1 MEKGYSFFKKAGL
14 AAFAIMAFTFSGTAA
29 QLEVTTTEPGT
40 LASLISEN
48 DKWNTTEL
56 KVSGP
61 INAIDIRT
69 LREMAGSDYYGEPTE
84 GKLQKL
90 DMTDVE
96 IIGYDESTPSVDQSY
111 FCDTMQ
117 GFVYLIA
124 EDNKFYGFFFTEC
137 DALKE
142 LTLPV
147 RAFYEGNREW
157 PEMLEKISVPEEN
170 PYLTV
175 LDNILYSKDLKTLY
189 YCPSGSPQTTIRTP
203 DATEIIY
210 KYAFYSNQYVQSVEM
225 PNVKEIKS
233 PAFTYCAALKQLS
246 FGNQLTTL
254 EEMSIFGNFQ
264 LSSVTVAADNP
275 HFKNTGNFLTD
286 TSGKNLYIFAAD
298 NTVETCDVPDGVET
312 VCTGAIFSN
321 YIHTVNFPNSVT
333 TLQRYAISNCL
344 KLETINMG
352 SGITNLEQFY
362 TFNLTAL
369 QEYNMDSAN
378 PNYSSYG
385 GALYSKDGL
394 TLVVIPEGRT
404 EFSVKEG
411 TERLGTYSLGVYSN
425 SIEKLTLPASLKTLT
440 SLTLSCN
447 NLKEIYCKA
456 TVPPTSND
464 YLPFYPFMS
473 ENIDLFVPTGC
484 ANAYKTAPCWK
495 DFKSVNEFDFS
506 GIESV
511 TAGEKP
517 YEVARYGI
525 DGKLLPAETP
535 GLNLIKM
542 LDGTVQKVWVPDN
555 R

>member
-124 EDNKFYGFFFTEC
+124 EDNK
-137 DALKE
+137 
-142 LTLPV
+142 
-147 RAFYEGNREW
+147 
-157 PEMLEKISVPEEN
+157 
-170 PYLTV
+170 TV

-210 KYAFYSNQYVQSVEM
+210 KYAFYSNQHVQSVEM

-233 PAFTYCAALKQLS
+233 PAFTYCAALQQLS

-411 TERLGTYSLGVYSN
+411 AERLGTYSLGVYSN

-473 ENIDLFVPTGC
+473 NNIDLFVPTGC
-484 ANAYKTAPCWK
+484 ANAYKTASCWK

-525 DGKLLPAETP
+525 DGKQLPAEAP

-542 LDGTVQKVWVPDN
+542 SDGTVQKVWVSDN

>member
-14 AAFAIMAFTFSGTAA
+14 SAFAIMAFTFSGTAA

-111 FCDTMQ
+111 FCDMNQ
-117 GFVYLIA
+117 AFVYLIA
-124 EDNKFYGFFFTEC
+124 EDNQFYGFFFTEC

-142 LTLPV
+142 LTLPT
-147 RAFYEGNREW
+147 RAFYKGSREW
-157 PEMLEKISVPEEN
+157 PEMLEKISVPDEN
-170 PYLTV
+170 PNLTV
-175 LDNILYSKDLKTLY
+175 LSNILYSKDLKTLF
-189 YCPSGSPQTTIRTP
+189 YCPAGNPQTIIRTP
-203 DATEIIY
+203 DATEIIDS
-210 KYAFYSNQYVQSVEM
+210 YAFNNNQQIQSVDM
-225 PNVKEIKS
+225 PNVQEIRS
-233 PAFTYCAALKQLS
+233 SAFYFCRALKKLT
-246 FGNQLTTL
+246 FGNRLTTFYDNA
-254 EEMSIFGNFQ
+254 IWGNLQ
-264 LSSVTVAADNP
+264 LSSVTVPTDNP
-275 HFKNTGNFLTD
+275 NFKNIGNALTD
-286 TSGKNLYIFAAD
+286 ISGKILHIFAAD

-312 VCTGAIFSN
+312 ICPGAISSN
-321 YIHTVNFPNSVT
+321 YIHTINFPNSVT
-333 TLQRYAISNCL
+333 TLRQYALFNCL
-344 KLETINMG
+344 KLETVNMG

-362 TFNLTAL
+362 AYNLPSL

-378 PNYSSYG
+378 PNYSSHE

-411 TERLGTYSLGVYSN
+411 TEQLGTYSLGVIN
-425 SIEKLTLPASLKTLT
+425 NTIEKLTLPASLKILT
-440 SLTLSCN
+440 SMTLMCN

-484 ANAYKTAPCWK
+484 ANAYKTAPCWE
-495 DFKSVNEFDFS
+495 DFKSINEFDFS

-542 LDGTVQKVWVPDN
+542 SDGTVQKVWVPDN

>member
-14 AAFAIMAFTFSGTAA
+14 AAFAIMAFTFSGMAA
-29 QLEVTTTEPGT
+29 QLEVTTIEPGT

-96 IIGYDESTPSVDQSY
+96 LIGYDESTPTADQSY
-111 FCDTMQ
+111 FCNMSQ
-117 GFVYLIA
+117 GVVYLIA
-124 EDNKFYGFFFTEC
+124 EDNKFQGNFFANC
-137 DALKE
+137 NSLRE
-142 LTLPV
+142 LSLPIN
-147 RAFYEGNREW
+147 AFLGIKQDW
-157 PEMLEKISVPEEN
+157 PKMLEKISVPDEN
-170 PYLTV
+170 PNLTV
-175 LDNILYSKDLKTLY
+175 LDNILYSKDLKTLF
-189 YCPSGSPQTTIRTP
+189 YCPAGSTLTDLRTP
-203 DATEIIY
+203 NATEIIDSN
-210 KYAFYSNQYVQSVEM
+210 AFYYNQYLQSIEM
-225 PNVKEIKS
+225 PNVKEVKS
-233 PAFTYCAALKQLS
+233 TAFYYCTALQQLS

-254 EEMSIFGNFQ
+254 DEMAIFGNFQ
-264 LSSVTVAADNP
+264 LNSVTVAADNP
-275 HFKNTGNFLTD
+275 NYKNTGNFLTD
-286 TSGKNLYIFAAD
+286 ISGKKLYIFAAD

-312 VCTGAIFSN
+312 VCPGAIYSHD
-321 YIHTVNFPNSVT
+321 IHTVNFPNSVT
-333 TLQRYAISNCL
+333 TLRQYALFNCL
-344 KLETINMG
+344 KLETVNMG

-362 TFNLTAL
+362 AYNLPSL

-378 PNYSSYG
+378 PNYSSHG

-411 TERLGTYSLGVYSN
+411 TEQLGTYSLGVIN
-425 SIEKLTLPASLKTLT
+425 NAIEKLTLPASLKTLT
-440 SLTLSCN
+440 SMTLMCN

-464 YLPFYPFMS
+464 YLPFYPNMAA
-473 ENIDLFVPTGC
+473 NIDLFVPTGC
-484 ANAYKTAPCWK
+484 ANVYKANACWK
-495 DFKSVNEFDFS
+495 DFKSINEFDFS

-511 TAGEKP
+511 TASEKP

-542 LDGTVQKVWVPDN
+542 SDGTVQKVWVPDN

>member
-147 RAFYEGNREW
+147 RAFYEGSREW

-210 KYAFYSNQYVQSVEM
+210 KYAFYSNQHV
-225 PNVKEIKS
+225 
-233 PAFTYCAALKQLS
+233 
-246 FGNQLTTL
+246 
-254 EEMSIFGNFQ
+254 
-264 LSSVTVAADNP
+264 
-275 HFKNTGNFLTD
+275 
-286 TSGKNLYIFAAD
+286 
-298 NTVETCDVPDGVET
+298 
-312 VCTGAIFSN
+312 
-321 YIHTVNFPNSVT
+321 
-333 TLQRYAISNCL
+333 
-344 KLETINMG
+344 
-352 SGITNLEQFY
+352 
-362 TFNLTAL
+362 
-369 QEYNMDSAN
+369 
-378 PNYSSYG
+378 
-385 GALYSKDGL
+385 
-394 TLVVIPEGRT
+394 
-404 EFSVKEG
+404 
-411 TERLGTYSLGVYSN
+411 
-425 SIEKLTLPASLKTLT
+425 
-440 SLTLSCN
+440 
-447 NLKEIYCKA
+447 
-456 TVPPTSND
+456 
-464 YLPFYPFMS
+464 
-473 ENIDLFVPTGC
+473 
-484 ANAYKTAPCWK
+484 
-495 DFKSVNEFDFS
+495 
-506 GIESV
+506 
-511 TAGEKP
+511 
-517 YEVARYGI
+517 
-525 DGKLLPAETP
+525 
-535 GLNLIKM
+535 
-542 LDGTVQKVWVPDN
+542 
-555 R
+555 

>member
-1 MEKGYSFFKKAGL
+1 MEKGYSFFKRAGL

-111 FCDTMQ
+111 FCDMNQ
-117 GFVYLIA
+117 AFVYLIA
-124 EDNKFYGFFFTEC
+124 EDNQFYGFFFTEC

-142 LTLPV
+142 LTLPT
-147 RAFYEGNREW
+147 RAFYKGNTKW
-157 PEMLEKISVPEEN
+157 PKMLEKISVPDEN

-175 LDNILYSKDLKTLY
+175 LDNILYSKDLKTLF
-189 YCPSGSPQTTIRTP
+189 YCPAGSTLTDFRTP
-203 DATEIIY
+203 NTTEIIY
-210 KYAFYSNQYVQSVEM
+210 TGAFYYNQHLKSVEM
-225 PNVKEIKS
+225 PNVKEVKNT
-233 PAFTYCAALKQLS
+233 AFYYCTELQQIT

-254 EEMSIFGNFQ
+254 DENAIMGNYQ
-264 LSSVTVAADNP
+264 LNSVTVAADNP
-275 HFKNTGNFLTD
+275 NYKNTGNFLID
-286 TSGKNLYIFAAD
+286 ISGKKLYIFAAD

-312 VCTGAIFSN
+312 VCPAAIYSQD
-321 YIHTVNFPNSVT
+321 IRTVNFPNSVT
-333 TLQRYAISNCL
+333 TLRQYALFNCL
-344 KLETINMG
+344 KLETVNMG

-362 TFNLTAL
+362 AYNLPSL

-378 PNYSSYG
+378 PNYSSHE

-411 TERLGTYSLGVYSN
+411 TEQLGTYSLGVIN
-425 SIEKLTLPASLKTLT
+425 NTIEKLTLPASLKILT
-440 SLTLSCN
+440 SMTLMCN

-464 YLPFYPFMS
+464 YLPFYPNMAA
-473 ENIDLFVPTGC
+473 NIDLFVPTGC
-484 ANAYKTAPCWK
+484 ANAYKTASCWK

-542 LDGTVQKVWVPDN
+542 SDGTVQKVWVPDN